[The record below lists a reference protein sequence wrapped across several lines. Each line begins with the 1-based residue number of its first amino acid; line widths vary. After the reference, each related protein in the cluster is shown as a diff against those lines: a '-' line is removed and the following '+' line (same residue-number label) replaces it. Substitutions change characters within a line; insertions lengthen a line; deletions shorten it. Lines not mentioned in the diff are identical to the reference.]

1 MSSTL
6 DTLNTIYEQIKNK
19 EEWGQGALY
28 KDGKIC
34 LTGRLYAIND
44 VEKKESARS
53 RLYEALENM
62 REPPDLAAYNDSHS
76 HSEVVQLVVKAIAL
90 EKKAVGSISKLSSV
104 MRIS

>member
-34 LTGRLYAIND
+34 LAGRLYALND
-44 VEKKESARS
+44 VEKKEAARS
-53 RLYEALENM
+53 RLYEVLENM
-62 REPPDLAAYNDSHS
+62 KEPLDLAAYNDSHT

-90 EKKAVGSISKLSSV
+90 EKKAAGGISRLGSV